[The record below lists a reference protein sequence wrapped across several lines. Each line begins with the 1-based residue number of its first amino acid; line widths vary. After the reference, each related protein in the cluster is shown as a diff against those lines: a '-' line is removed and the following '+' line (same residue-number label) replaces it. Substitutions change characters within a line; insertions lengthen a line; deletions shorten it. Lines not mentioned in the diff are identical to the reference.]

1 MSQSECPLPAIQ
13 DELLL
18 FTIAAKS
25 VFHNASCAM
34 VRKRRMSVSLFTFC
48 WLIAMAATAAGE
60 QAKTCDASAAR
71 TAGGSE
77 RELRQ
82 GDSSKTGDERGIAF
96 RLALWRGVQGVYFRA
111 LELSLEHGSRIV

>member
-48 WLIAMAATAAGE
+48 WLIAMAAMAAGE
-60 QAKTCDASAAR
+60 QAKTCDASEAR
-71 TAGGSE
+71 TEEVANESCAKE
-77 RELRQ
+77 APAKPAVNAESHFVSR
-82 GDSSKTGDERGIAF
+82 F
-96 RLALWRGVQGVYFRA
+96 GVVFKASTLGPW
-111 LELSLEHGSRIV
+111 S